1 MRLPEINVGV
11 REGAGVSVGGS
22 GVKVGDGRGVFVG
35 GTGVKVEAD
44 KGVSVGRTGVTV
56 GKGILDGAEV
66 AVSAGGWGMGEAAF
80 RATVV

>member
-1 MRLPEINVGV
+1 M
-11 REGAGVSVGGS
+11 
-22 GVKVGDGRGVFVG
+22 KVGDGRGVFAG

-56 GKGILDGAEV
+56 GKGTLDGAAV
-66 AVSAGGWGMGEAAF
+66 AVSVDGWGMGEVAF